1 MSSEGL
7 ARGAGELSCATRLS
21 GARIAGIRS
30 WIWVTKSFPSVVIP
44 ANVLIHSPDA
54 GSFQFSH
61 RPAMPNGEPTFSEK
75 TFGAQGQLRMGMG
88 PNGCRA

>member
-1 MSSEGL
+1 MPPPSRSP
-7 ARGAGELSCATRLS
+7 ARSPGRCQNR
-21 GARIAGIRS
+21 
-30 WIWVTKSFPSVVIP
+30 WVTKSFPSVVIP